1 MSATLRT
8 IAVLPVKRFASAK
21 QRLAEDFSAGTRRA
35 IVEAMV
41 TDVLVALRRASEV
54 DQVLVVTRDLA
65 VEALAHGYDADTV
78 GDPEERSHSDAA
90 LIGVREAVTR
100 GARRVVLVPGDT
112 PALDPKQLDALLQRT
127 VTGQPQPAVVVV
139 PDRHGD
145 GTNAL
150 VLTPPDVIAP
160 AFGPGS
166 HERHVA
172 AAQDAGAHVAVDE
185 VPSLLLDVDTA
196 EDLEALRIALG
207 AWHGNA
213 AHTRGMLSRLGRL

>member
-1 MSATLRT
+1 MTAQLRT
-8 IAVLPVKRFASAK
+8 IAVLPVKRIASAK
-21 QRLAEDFSAGTRRA
+21 TRLAEDLSAGTRRA

-41 TDVLVALRRASEV
+41 TDVLVALRRSKEV

-78 GDPEERSHSDAA
+78 ADPEERSHSEAA
-90 LIGVREAVTR
+90 GIGVREAIAR

-112 PALDPKQLDALLQRT
+112 PALDPLQLDALLQRAA
-127 VTGQPQPAVVVV
+127 TGQEPAVVVV

-150 VLTPPDVIAP
+150 VLTPPGAITP
-160 AFGPGS
+160 TFGNGS
-166 HERHVA
+166 RERHVA
-172 AAQDAGAHVAVDE
+172 AAQAANARVAVDE
-185 VPSLLLDVDTA
+185 VPSLILDVDTA
-196 EDLEALRIALG
+196 EDLEELRIALG
-207 AWHGNA
+207 SWHGNA

>member
-1 MSATLRT
+1 MSAALRT

-41 TDVLVALRRASEV
+41 TDVLVALRRSTEV
-54 DQVLVVTRDLA
+54 DQVLVVTRDLG

-90 LIGVREAVTR
+90 VLGVREAIAR
-100 GARRVVLVPGDT
+100 GARRVVLVPGDC
-112 PALDPKQLDALLQRT
+112 PALNPKELDALLQRAAT
-127 VTGQPQPAVVVV
+127 DQEPAVVVV

-150 VLTPPDVIAP
+150 VLTPPDAIIP
-160 AFGPGS
+160 SFGPGS
-166 HERHVA
+166 HERHVRA
-172 AAQDAGAHVAVDE
+172 ANDAGARVAVDE
-185 VPSLLLDVDTA
+185 VPSLVLDVDTA
-196 EDLEALRIALG
+196 DDLDALREALG
-207 AWHGNA
+207 TWHGNA

>member
-1 MSATLRT
+1 MSAALRT

-35 IVEAMV
+35 LVEAMV
-41 TDVLVALRRASEV
+41 TDVLVALRRATEI
-54 DQVLVVTRDLA
+54 DQVLVVTRDLG

-78 GDPEERSHSDAA
+78 GDPEERSHSEAA
-90 LIGVREAVTR
+90 GIGVREAIAR

-112 PALDPKQLDALLQRT
+112 PALDPKALDAMLQRAAT
-127 VTGQPQPAVVVV
+127 TPEPAVLVV

-150 VLTPPDVIAP
+150 VLTPPDVITP
-160 AFGPGS
+160 SFGPGS
-166 HERHVA
+166 HERHVT
-172 AAQDAGAHVAVDE
+172 AAQAAGARLAVDE
-185 VPSLLLDVDTA
+185 LPSLVLDVDTA
-196 EDLEALRIALG
+196 DDLDALRVALG
-207 AWHGNA
+207 DWHGNA